1 MTGVQPCL
9 FRSFLLAGWAPV
21 SVGAGLWSI
30 PAGLVTAG
38 ALLIALTIVVARL
51 GGMLR

>member
-1 MTGVQPCL
+1 MRPLVFNAC
-9 FRSFLLAGWAPV
+9 LLAGWALV